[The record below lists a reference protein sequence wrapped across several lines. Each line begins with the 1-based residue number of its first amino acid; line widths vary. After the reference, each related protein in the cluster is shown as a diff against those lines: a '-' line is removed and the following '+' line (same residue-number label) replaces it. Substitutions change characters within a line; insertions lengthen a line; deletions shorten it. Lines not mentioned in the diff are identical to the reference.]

1 MEWLQSLLEGSPAP
15 ILTALLLGLMTAIS
29 PCPLATNIAAIGYIG
44 KSVSEPRNVF
54 RNGLL
59 YTLGRIV
66 CYSVLGEIL
75 IIVIKT
81 GSSAFGIQ
89 RFIASWGE
97 KILGPL
103 LLFVGIFM
111 LAGDTFGMKGFGY
124 AGDGRKL
131 AGKGLLGSFLLGFLF
146 ALAFCPTSAVFYF
159 GMLIPIS
166 AGLTYGWILPAIF
179 AIATALP
186 VIVVAWILAFSTGSV
201 GKFYGSISKI
211 QKYAN
216 ISVAVIFIIIGLL
229 YTVNLFL

>member
-1 MEWLQSLLEGSPAP
+1 MEWLQSLLDSSSTP
-15 ILTALLLGLMTAIS
+15 ILTALILGLMTAIS

-44 KSVSEPRNVF
+44 KNVEEPLKAF
-54 RNGLL
+54 LNGLL

-89 RFIASWGE
+89 RIIASWGE

-111 LAGDTFGMKGFGY
+111 LVGGTLGIRGFGY
-124 AGDGRKL
+124 EGDGRKL
-131 AGKGLLGSFLLGFLF
+131 AGKGLIGSFLLGFLF
-146 ALAFCPTSAVFYF
+146 ALAFCPTSALFYF
-159 GMLIPIS
+159 GMLIPLS
-166 AGLTYGWILPAIF
+166 VGVTYGWLLPTLF

-186 VIVVAWILAFSTGSV
+186 VIVVAWILAFSTGGV

-211 QKYAN
+211 QKYVN
-216 ISVAVIFIIIGLL
+216 ISVAVIFIIIGLY
-229 YTVNLFL
+229 YTVSFFL